1 MKVKYG
7 IRARG
12 VTNLLERQLQEE
24 WWRSV
29 NQKNVFACV
38 LQDIK
43 NIFVKN
49 KKKYEQLL
57 TNRLL
62 KIEQL

>member
-12 VTNLLERQLQEE
+12 ATNLLERQLQEE

-29 NQKNVFACV
+29 NQKNVFE
-38 LQDIK
+38 LQDVIQIHRKMYRITRCKKIK
-43 NIFVKN
+43 KF
-49 KKKYEQLL
+49 EQ
-57 TNRLL
+57 
-62 KIEQL
+62 